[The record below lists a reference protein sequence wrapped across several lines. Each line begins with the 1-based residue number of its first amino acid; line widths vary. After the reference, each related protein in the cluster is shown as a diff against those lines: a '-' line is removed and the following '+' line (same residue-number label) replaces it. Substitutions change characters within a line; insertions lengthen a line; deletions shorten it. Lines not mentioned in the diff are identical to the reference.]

1 MAELL
6 QALLQR
12 QRRRNPYA
20 DIMGPDPMDSQ
31 AYMDSA
37 QGADVS
43 MPAPVG
49 GQPQMDDSGGGGGI
63 VSLAGGSGGSRNPF
77 RMAEAREDDAPMEAT
92 VAGRGQRRPKE
103 CPGGVCRPRS
113 TVVQGFSSSP
123 RIISDGGYVVSSSPT
138 IVSSAPMASTIVSG
152 PSYSSGGATLGDVQ
166 GLYSEAMSQQSMGS
180 PAGRAL
186 AERGI
191 GYTLAQQAEAR
202 AADILAHNMSV
213 TERAGAM
220 RERQLTL
227 DEKDFEEKAANAT
240 AERALT
246 AQITQYSKEST
257 AMGNFGEMQ
266 KLVSGMVAGQSD
278 PEVTSVAVA
287 RLLSMQTGMKIGADG
302 KPLQPGD
309 PVQFTEANLSAARQI
324 VYPAAA
330 LNVLVTGSAL
340 DNAARGNGD
349 NAARIVPPVE
359 GETPDQ
365 YAARAAQRFEEL
377 SDRSVT
383 NATRTIISGLK
394 QTSAW
399 QTRDEDGVRAYL
411 NTNLYYPMRRNFADH
426 FLKVRE
432 PQFAGLS
439 PEDADAAKS
448 RAVNDAYA
456 LADQFQDYI
465 EKSAVTALYD
475 QQAGAN
481 TAMRSEALNF
491 GTSKSRNET
500 KPVDSNETLPA
511 IPAGA
516 LDTAF

>member
-49 GQPQMDDSGGGGGI
+49 GQPQMDDSGGGI

-77 RMAEAREDDAPMEAT
+77 RTAEAREDDAPMEAT
-92 VAGRGQRRPKE
+92 VEGGTKATQTQ

-166 GLYSEAMSQQSMGS
+166 GLWSA
-180 PAGRAL
+180 
-186 AERGI
+186 
-191 GYTLAQQAEAR
+191 AQQAQAMGQPAAR
-202 AADILAHNMSV
+202 AQNERGVALSMAMDANADRSRIIANNISNDA
-213 TERAGAM
+213 RAYEITQ
-220 RERQLTL
+220 RRLTL

-340 DNAARGNGD
+340 VNAARGNGD

-365 YAARAAQRFEEL
+365 YAARASQRFEEL

-399 QTRDEDGVRAYL
+399 QSRDEDGVRAYL

-426 FLKVRE
+426 FLKARE

-456 LADQFQDYI
+456 FADQFQDYI

-491 GTSKSRNET
+491 GTSKSRKET

>member
-49 GQPQMDDSGGGGGI
+49 GQPQMDDSGGGI
-63 VSLAGGSGGSRNPF
+63 VSLAGGSGGSRSPF
-77 RMAEAREDDAPMEAT
+77 RTAEAREDDAPMEAT
-92 VAGRGQRRPKE
+92 VEGGTKATQTQ

-166 GLYSEAMSQQSMGS
+166 GLWSA
-180 PAGRAL
+180 
-186 AERGI
+186 
-191 GYTLAQQAEAR
+191 AQQAQAMGQPAAR
-202 AADILAHNMSV
+202 AQNERGVALSMAMDANADRSRIIANNISNDA
-213 TERAGAM
+213 RAYEITQ
-220 RERQLTL
+220 RRLTL

-340 DNAARGNGD
+340 VNAARGNGD

-365 YAARAAQRFEEL
+365 YAARASQRFEEL

-399 QTRDEDGVRAYL
+399 QSRDEDGVRAYL

-426 FLKVRE
+426 FLKARE

-456 LADQFQDYI
+456 FADQFQDYI

-491 GTSKSRNET
+491 GTSKSRKET

>member
-1 MAELL
+1 
-6 QALLQR
+6 
-12 QRRRNPYA
+12 
-20 DIMGPDPMDSQ
+20 
-31 AYMDSA
+31 
-37 QGADVS
+37 
-43 MPAPVG
+43 
-49 GQPQMDDSGGGGGI
+49 MDDSGGGGS
-63 VSLAGGSGGSRNPF
+63 VFRLAGGSGGSRSPF
-77 RMAEAREDDAPMEAT
+77 RTAEAREDDAPMEAT
-92 VAGRGQRRPKE
+92 VEGGTKATQTQ

-202 AADILAHNMSV
+202 AADITAHNKSV

-220 RERQLTL
+220 RERQMTL
-227 DEKDFEEKAANAT
+227 DEKRFEVEAASA
-240 AERALT
+240 ASEQAIS
-246 AQITQYSKEST
+246 AQIAQYSKEST

-278 PEVTSVAVA
+278 PEVTAVAVA
-287 RLLSMQTGMKIGADG
+287 RLLAMQTGMRIGADN
-302 KPLQPGD
+302 KPIQPGD
-309 PVQFTEANLSAARQI
+309 PVPFNEANLSAARQI

-349 NAARIVPPVE
+349 NAARIVPPE
-359 GETPDQ
+359 KGETPDQ
-365 YAARAAQRFEEL
+365 YAARASQRFEEL

-394 QTSAW
+394 QTDAW
-399 QTRDEDGVRAYL
+399 QMRDEDGVRTYL
-411 NTNLYYPMRRNFADH
+411 NTHLYYPMRRNFADH

-432 PQFAGLS
+432 QQFAGLS
-439 PEDADAAKS
+439 PEDADAAQS

-456 LADQFQDYI
+456 FADHFQDYI
-465 EKSAVTALYD
+465 EKSAVTAMYD

-500 KPVDSNETLPA
+500 KTVDSNETLPA